1 MTAAT
6 AALLADMVLALH
18 AAIVLFVV
26 GGLVHV
32 WAGYRRG
39 WPGARSLS
47 LRLAHLAAIGVVVAQ
62 AWLGRLCP
70 LTIWEMALRRQ
81 AGQTTYGESF
91 VAHWLGR
98 LLYWEAP
105 GWVFTA
111 AYTAFGLAVLAA
123 WWWLPPRRCPRV
135 NCDDE

>member
-6 AALLADMVLALH
+6 AALLADAVLALH

-26 GGLVHV
+26 GGLAYIWV
-32 WAGYRRG
+32 GYRRG
-39 WPGARSLS
+39 WPGASSLS
-47 LRLAHLAAIGVVVAQ
+47 LRLAHLAAIGVVAAQ

-81 AGQTTYGESF
+81 AGQSTYGESF

-98 LLYWEAP
+98 LLYWDAP

-111 AYTAFGLAVLAA
+111 AYTAFALTVLAT
-123 WWWLPPRRCPRV
+123 WWALPPRARTRV
-135 NCDDE
+135 GRDDE